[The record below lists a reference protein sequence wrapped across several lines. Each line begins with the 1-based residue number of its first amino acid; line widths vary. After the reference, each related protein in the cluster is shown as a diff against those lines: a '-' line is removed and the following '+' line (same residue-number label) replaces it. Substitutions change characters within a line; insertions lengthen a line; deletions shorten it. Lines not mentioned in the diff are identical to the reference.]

1 MRRISPG
8 DGATLVSPH
17 LARPD
22 PVASLRGALE
32 EGPMKRSLPADRS
45 EWTPEET
52 KHFLEF
58 YAGVLERESHA
69 RTLRQPDFSADQ
81 LGRASCRA
89 RACQYVYI
97 TVVAIS
103 FKINTVTATRDLS
116 RSKLLNKE
124 TNVNR

>member
-52 KHFLEF
+52 KDFLEF
-58 YAGVLERESHA
+58 YAGVLERESQA
-69 RTLRQPDFSADQ
+69 RTLRQPEFSAD
-81 LGRASCRA
+81 LRSWADRA
-89 RACQYVYI
+89 RNEAG
-97 TVVAIS
+97 S
-103 FKINTVTATRDLS
+103 DPKSTRLNS
-116 RSKLLNKE
+116 RH
-124 TNVNR
+124 